1 MSYTYN
7 YKIKLCSKNIL
18 FIDSPYCE
26 NSLRSCRILYSVFH
40 LLIDI
45 QVVNDTCFIVIE
57 YIASILYLHQR
68 YYKAVVAIRGLAHQ
82 VFAHLYPAIH
92 T

>member
-1 MSYTYN
+1 MSHTSN
-7 YKIKLCSKNIL
+7 YKIFVKTVDVHVK
-18 FIDSPYCE
+18 F
-26 NSLRSCRILYSVFH
+26 YSVFH
-40 LLIDI
+40 FLLDI

-68 YYKAVVAIRGLAHQ
+68 YCKAVVAIRGLLHQ

-92 T
+92 A